1 MNMIQNAKDQVLQL
15 TLNALARAVADGVL
29 PQVEVKPSVEIPK
42 DTSNGDY
49 TTTFCL
55 AAARLCV

>member
-1 MNMIQNAKDQVLQL
+1 MNMIQSAKDQVLQL
-15 TLNALARAVADGVL
+15 TLSALAKAVSEGVL
-29 PQVEVKPSVEIPK
+29 PEVSVKPSVEIPK

-55 AAARLCV
+55 AAA